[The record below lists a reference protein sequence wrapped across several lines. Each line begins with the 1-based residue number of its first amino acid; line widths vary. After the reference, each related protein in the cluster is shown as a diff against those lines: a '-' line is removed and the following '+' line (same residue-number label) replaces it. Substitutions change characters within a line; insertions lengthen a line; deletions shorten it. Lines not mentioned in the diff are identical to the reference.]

1 MSDCIFCKIIDGAV
15 PSMKVYEDAYTL
27 VIMDIAGD
35 VDGHMLAIPKKHI
48 MSIFDCDDITLH
60 HVMDAVKVVASRLKE
75 KCGYDGVNLLNA
87 SGEAAGQSVEHFH
100 IHIIPRKDGDG
111 IDAWPRFPGS
121 NEEISKIY
129 DNIINIQEENKNETL

>member
-1 MSDCIFCKIIDGAV
+1 MDNCVFCRIISGEL

-48 MSIFDCDDITLH
+48 KSIFDCDDITLH

-100 IHIIPRKDGDG
+100 IHLIPRKDGDG
-111 IDAWPRFPGS
+111 IDAWPQFQGAK
-121 NEEISKIY
+121 EEISEIY
-129 DNIINIQEENKNETL
+129 HKIINIQEENKNETL

>member
-1 MSDCIFCKIIDGAV
+1 MDNCVFCRIISGEL

-87 SGEAAGQSVEHFH
+87 SGEAAGQSVGHFH

-121 NEEISKIY
+121 KEEISKIY